1 MFDLHEQVC
10 ILNNCGRYIP
20 GLFNGYIDDNKC
32 QIIIEEETE
41 TVLTEF
47 ISNVFKKAKA
57 LEDMNR
63 EINECHAMIDH
74 FITLNNREE
83 IRCWRRS
90 LQSVKQE
97 KYRLLGKGVNGN
109 T

>member
-32 QIIIEEETE
+32 QIIIDEPE

-47 ISNVFKKAKA
+47 IGNVFKKTKV

-90 LQSVKQE
+90 LQAVKQQ
-97 KYRLLGKGVNGN
+97 KYRLLEKGVNGN